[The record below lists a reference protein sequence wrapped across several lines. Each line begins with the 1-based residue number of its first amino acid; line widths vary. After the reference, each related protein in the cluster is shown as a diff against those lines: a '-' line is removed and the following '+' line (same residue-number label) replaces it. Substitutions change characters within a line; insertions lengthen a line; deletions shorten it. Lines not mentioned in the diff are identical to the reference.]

1 MKKEEYFKKELSY
14 IKNKKVIKDL
24 KYLIE
29 LLPDYF
35 FEISASSTG
44 KYHPSYALG
53 EHGLIRH
60 TKAAVR
66 IAYELFDDESICKF
80 SKDEQ
85 DLIIM
90 ALILHDSF
98 KSGNPQEKYTRADHP
113 LLASHF
119 IMEHQKELSLDIE
132 SLRKVCSM
140 IESHM
145 GPWNID
151 YKTKEEI
158 LPKPK
163 TAYERFVHMCDYL
176 ASRKLIEI
184 EFDGIEIKY

>member
-1 MKKEEYFKKELSY
+1 MEKEDYFNKEYKY
-14 IKNKKVIKDL
+14 IKNKNNIKDL
-24 KYLIE
+24 KFLVN

-35 FEISASSTG
+35 FEIPASSTG
-44 KYHPSYALG
+44 KYHPNYAQG
-53 EHGLIRH
+53 KQGLIRH

-66 IAYELFDDESICKF
+66 IAVELFNDESICKF
-80 SKDEQ
+80 SIEDQ

-90 ALILHDSF
+90 ALILHDGL
-98 KSGNPQEKYTRADHP
+98 KSGNPEEKYTRADHP
-113 LLASHF
+113 LLVSRM
-119 IMEHQKELSLDIE
+119 IMEQKDKLSLDID

-158 LPKPK
+158 LPRPK
-163 TAYERFVHMCDYL
+163 TAQERFVHMCDYL
-176 ASRKLIEI
+176 ASKKIFEVP
-184 EFDGIEIKY
+184 FDGIEVKY

>member
-1 MKKEEYFKKELSY
+1 
-14 IKNKKVIKDL
+14 
-24 KYLIE
+24 
-29 LLPDYF
+29 
-35 FEISASSTG
+35 
-44 KYHPSYALG
+44 
-53 EHGLIRH
+53 
-60 TKAAVR
+60 
-66 IAYELFDDESICKF
+66 
-80 SKDEQ
+80 
-85 DLIIM
+85 M

-113 LLASHF
+113 LLISNF

>member
-35 FEISASSTG
+35 FEIPASSTG

-80 SKDEQ
+80 
-85 DLIIM
+85 
-90 ALILHDSF
+90 
-98 KSGNPQEKYTRADHP
+98 
-113 LLASHF
+113 
-119 IMEHQKELSLDIE
+119 
-132 SLRKVCSM
+132 
-140 IESHM
+140 
-145 GPWNID
+145 
-151 YKTKEEI
+151 
-158 LPKPK
+158 
-163 TAYERFVHMCDYL
+163 
-176 ASRKLIEI
+176 
-184 EFDGIEIKY
+184 